1 MHNFAFVS
9 IEHSFTAKNLIFLID
24 SRLRFHLTFHFISHE
39 MCTAC
44 KCVCAC
50 VFVWESV
57 NDSEMSLR
65 LCLRLVL
72 FFSTSAHSAR
82 RLSIYWNNWWTHT
95 HTHAHLPQIYCWLFG
110 IFYSLNKLL
119 TSFNFLKN
127 VWLAQIPSNDPA
139 LVFRFSQ
146 FEPWRNERLWRL
158 NYAVFNWILILQACF
173 NDSNVLQTTQLSF
186 EL

>member
-1 MHNFAFVS
+1 M
-9 IEHSFTAKNLIFLID
+9 
-24 SRLRFHLTFHFISHE
+24 
-39 MCTAC
+39 
-44 KCVCAC
+44 CVCVC
-50 VFVWESV
+50 VCMRECERFRNEFEV
-57 NDSEMSLR
+57 MFALGFIFFYFCSLGTEA
-65 LCLRLVL
+65 LYILKQLVD
-72 FFSTSAHSAR
+72 
-82 RLSIYWNNWWTHT
+82 THT

-127 VWLAQIPSNDPA
+127 VWLAQIPSYDPA